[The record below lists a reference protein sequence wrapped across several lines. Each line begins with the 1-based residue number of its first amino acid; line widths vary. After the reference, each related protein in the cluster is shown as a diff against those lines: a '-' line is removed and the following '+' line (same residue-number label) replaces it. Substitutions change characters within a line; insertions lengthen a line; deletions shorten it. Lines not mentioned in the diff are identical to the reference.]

1 MAMLQ
6 LGPVTSLQTGHGLEP
21 FLFQGGFAVS
31 VLAVKMFIVTLEMC
45 LPSSETPALLL
56 SRSVCFPVNFM

>member
-31 VLAVKMFIVTLEMC
+31 VFCKD
-45 LPSSETPALLL
+45 
-56 SRSVCFPVNFM
+56 VCCHVGNVPHIL